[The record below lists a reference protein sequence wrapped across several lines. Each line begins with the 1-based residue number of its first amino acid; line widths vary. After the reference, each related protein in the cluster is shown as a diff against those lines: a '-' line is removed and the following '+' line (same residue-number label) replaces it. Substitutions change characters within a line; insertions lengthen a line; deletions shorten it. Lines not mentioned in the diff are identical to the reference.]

1 MIKPIACVGATV
13 LVGVPERVEVKAA
26 VGRDVL
32 VGMGVTVNVADGID
46 VIVAVWVVVGVS
58 VGIGVGDGM
67 KPGRIWSHPIR
78 KIARES
84 GKIF

>member
-1 MIKPIACVGATV
+1 
-13 LVGVPERVEVKAA
+13 VKAA

-32 VGMGVTVNVADGID
+32 VGMGVTVNVAVGI
-46 VIVAVWVVVGVS
+46 VVSVAVWVAVGVR

-67 KPGRIWSHPIR
+67 KYGRIWLHPIR
-78 KIARES
+78 KTVIES